1 MVTVKVE
8 KWEDASLNALSC
20 SGQQMEGVASPSFD
34 SYCTCVFVLTTSFIH
49 LVFFCPTMEN

>member
-20 SGQQMEGVASPSFD
+20 SGQQIESVASPSFYL
-34 SYCTCVFVLTTSFIH
+34 YCSCVIILTASFIQ
-49 LVFFCPTMEN
+49 LVLLCSTMEN